1 MIQLSSRSRRYGPR
15 IILLCCIFAFL
26 LVLLCEVLLFLPGHV
41 DKFLLTDTNYC
52 CLERT
57 TSGRRVSIDGLK
69 HDNDNRNVHD
79 RDGQHHGHGIYH
91 GLLKRAVDS
100 LTWNLVVLNHKAE
113 SDDDNCP
120 LNEVGTTQQLE
131 PFQGCHQLHQICK
144 DYRTLR
150 TRVRV
155 QKLILPWNWYYRTE
169 FKLTGLALHALTED
183 IQFVNKNDE
192 TNFWSIGTNVRRLV
206 QTSFAPYDATQI
218 YATPSSKES
227 ASLHIESA
235 DFSFQSW
242 RYPVVSAHLNQIS
255 INIIIQKDESRFDDK
270 LLVGDMRI
278 PELLKI
284 LPKPPELEG
293 LFPRIGVVNITNV
306 TLNVY
311 EGRGGSDSS
320 FLNLLMKVTLPD
332 QLFAPVT
339 NLTLANSPSGIDR
352 KYFQPLLEAAV
363 SHSIK
368 QHLLREAE
376 KAFHNSL
383 TTTTDFTK
391 QLKDRANRAQEQ
403 IQQLHQYLLQR
414 QDMHFDFWWEII
426 AQGWH
431 HSQESLWHGVMD
443 GTLPILTAVGAWI
456 EDVKQTPSLAL
467 LVSHH
472 WDKLLSEVNNNII
485 SIDQHVW
492 RHINELELAFDGLVA
507 KATGKDVNHVKYN
520 VPIEK
525 RIANQLDKMK
535 DSFDDL
541 VAKSGGNIERLL
553 QSCED
558 EMKDKWM
565 DWHKQF
571 FPEL

>member
-1 MIQLSSRSRRYGPR
+1 MIQQSSRRSRYCRIR
-15 IILLCCIFAFL
+15 IILLCCISAFL
-26 LVLLCEVLLFLPGHV
+26 LVLLGEVLLLLPGHV

-57 TSGRRVSIDGLK
+57 TSGHRVSIDGLK
-69 HDNDNRNVHD
+69 HSNGGRNVHE
-79 RDGQHHGHGIYH
+79 RVGQHGIYH
-91 GLLKRAVDS
+91 GLLQRVVDS
-100 LTWNLVVLNHKAE
+100 LTWKLLVLNHKAE
-113 SDDDNCP
+113 SDDDTCQ
-120 LNEVGTTQQLE
+120 LTRVGTNHELE
-131 PFQGCHQLHQICK
+131 PFLGCHQLHPICK

-169 FKLTGLALHALTED
+169 FKLSGLALHAFKED
-183 IQFVNKNDE
+183 IRFVNKTDE
-192 TNFWSIGTNVRRLV
+192 TTWRLGTIVRRLV
-206 QTSFAPYDATQI
+206 QSSLASYDAAQI
-218 YATPSSKES
+218 YAIPSSKES

-255 INIIIQKDESRFDDK
+255 INVIIQKDENRLDDK
-270 LLVGDMRI
+270 LLVGDMKI

-293 LFPRIGVVNITNV
+293 VYPRIGVVNITNV

-311 EGRGGSDSS
+311 EGRGSGDSS
-320 FLNLLMKVTLPD
+320 SLNMLMKVTLPD
-332 QLFAPVT
+332 QLFSPIT

-352 KYFQPLLEAAV
+352 KHFQPLLEAAV
-363 SHSIK
+363 SNSIR

-383 TTTTDFTK
+383 TTTTEFTK
-391 QLKDRANRAQEQ
+391 QLKDRTNRAQEQ
-403 IQQLHQYLLQR
+403 LQLLHQYLLKR
-414 QDMHFDFWWEII
+414 QDMHFDHWWEII
-426 AQGWH
+426 VQGWH
-431 HSQESLWHGVMD
+431 HTQESIWHGVMN
-443 GTLPILTAVGAWI
+443 GTVPILAAVGAWV
-456 EDVKQTPSLAL
+456 EDVKQTPPLAL

-472 WDKLLSEVNNNII
+472 WDKLLSEVNNNIV

-507 KATGKDVNHVKYN
+507 KATGKDVDHVKYN

-525 RIANQLDKMK
+525 RIANQLDKLK